1 MDLLARTK
9 LATRARGLVFVHVG
23 LGHCREIL
31 HHSITQL
38 NERCEDAH
46 STAKQRAVWQFR
58 RQVKRQLTHMIRSND
73 FGGGSITT
81 RVKKRMLLAGHD
93 MYRPD
98 SQLCLAYQLN
108 TTGQQI
114 ECIGVVTYSTAR
126 LCHLGPPR
134 RFDDDL
140 LHDAIEDGRVLEVEL
155 LMVKQ
160 GGLRGTG
167 SLLLMYILAKEL
179 ARKSRGAAKYTG
191 VLLELARN
199 MHPAPPVMP
208 LVGIATRMG
217 FVPVTIPEDR
227 VGPSDYYALIR
238 SADLPDIRTRL
249 EQALPSSEVLS
260 HVCPVRPNSGIP
272 YCS

>member
-1 MDLLARTK
+1 MELLARTK

-23 LGHCREIL
+23 MGHCREII
-31 HHSITQL
+31 HNSITQL
-38 NERCEDAH
+38 TARCEDAH
-46 STAKQRAVWQFR
+46 NTVKQRAVWQFR
-58 RQVKRQLTHMIRSND
+58 RQVKRQLNHMIRSND
-73 FGGGSITT
+73 FGGGSIAE

-217 FVPVTIPEDR
+217 FVPATIPEDR
-227 VGPSDYYALIR
+227 CGPSDYYALIR
-238 SADLPDIRTRL
+238 SAEMPDIRTRL